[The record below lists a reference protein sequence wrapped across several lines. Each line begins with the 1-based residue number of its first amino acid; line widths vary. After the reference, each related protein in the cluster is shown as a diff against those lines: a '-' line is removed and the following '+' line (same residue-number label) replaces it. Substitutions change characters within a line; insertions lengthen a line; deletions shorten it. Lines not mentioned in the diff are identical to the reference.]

1 MAGEAECQ
9 FNTNC
14 WIRGRMVAMTGTF
27 SGTFT
32 ADQVDVIENINIRN
46 GAVSSYIQYSRKKEP
61 GETAIQHLEW
71 TIPAQPF
78 GSVIDITIPTTVRLL
93 AGSYVT
99 FVPPVVSVYRNGILV
114 ARHKVNYLSGDLSL
128 FASIRYLDFDVPRDT
143 AVTYRVEVQ
152 NTASG
157 RPLRIWFKGKALT
170 GIRKR

>member
-14 WIRGRMVAMTGTF
+14 WIRGRMVAMTGSF

-32 ADQVDVIENINIRN
+32 ADQVDVIESINIRN

-61 GETAIQHLEW
+61 GETQIEYLEW

-78 GSVIDITIPTTVRLL
+78 GTVVDITIPTTVRLL
-93 AGSYVT
+93 AGSYT
-99 FVPPVVSVYRNGILV
+99 IFVPPVVTVYRNGQQI
-114 ARHKVNYLSGDLSL
+114 ARHKVNHLSGDISL
-128 FASIRYLDFDVPRDT
+128 FASIRYIDFDAPLDMP
-143 AVTYRVEVQ
+143 VTYRVEIT

-157 RPLRIWFKGKALT
+157 RPLRIWMKGKALT